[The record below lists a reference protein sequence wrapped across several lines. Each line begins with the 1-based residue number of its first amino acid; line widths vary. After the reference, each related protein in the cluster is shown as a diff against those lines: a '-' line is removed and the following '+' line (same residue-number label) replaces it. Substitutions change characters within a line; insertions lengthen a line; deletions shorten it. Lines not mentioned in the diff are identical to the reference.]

1 MSIKY
6 LFAAFNHQYNNDEA
20 ANCERQTQMTNQIE
34 PSNIAH
40 NTKTE
45 STLRGVDLNL
55 LTVFDAVMQEQNI
68 TRAAHFLGMSQPAV
82 SNAVSRLKATFND
95 ELFMRHGRGIQPTQR
110 ARQLFGPIRQA
121 LQLVRNELPNSIF
134 VPETSNREFKLAV
147 CSPSDIRFAPR
158 IMSSIAEKS
167 PSIQLHLDAEFDRQ
181 LPEKLRYQEVDFVID
196 YARFDQPGYSST
208 EIFSDELVVVV
219 SANHPRIGLQIT
231 EQEFLSE
238 KHATLS
244 KVNGVRHFYEHVYG
258 GDATYKEAYQGTG
271 LSNILYVVGQSELLT
286 VVPRWLVDIIP
297 NRDNYKVLPY
307 PLENKKVAG
316 YLSWHE
322 SSEKDKGH
330 IWMRDQLML
339 ICGETL
345 ADMM

>member
-1 MSIKY
+1 
-6 LFAAFNHQYNNDEA
+6 
-20 ANCERQTQMTNQIE
+20 MTNQIE
-34 PSNIAH
+34 QSNAVI
-40 NTKTE
+40 NTRTE

-68 TRAAHFLGMSQPAV
+68 TRAAQFLGMSQPAV
-82 SNAVSRLKATFND
+82 SNAVARLKVMFND
-95 ELFMRHGRGIQPTQR
+95 ELFMRHGRGIQPTLR

-134 VPETSNREFKLAV
+134 IPETSNRAFKLAV
-147 CSPSDIRFAPR
+147 CSPSDMRFAPR
-158 IMSSIAEKS
+158 IMSSIAERS

-219 SANHPRIGLQIT
+219 SANHPRIGSQIS
-231 EQEFLSE
+231 EQEFLTE

-244 KVNGVRHFYEHVYG
+244 KVNGISSFYERVYG
-258 GDATYKEAYQGTG
+258 GDIDCNESYQGTG

-286 VVPRWLVDIIP
+286 VVPRWLIETIP
-297 NRDNYKVLPY
+297 NRANYKVLPY
-307 PLENKKVAG
+307 PFADNKVAG

-339 ICGETL
+339 ICGEAL
-345 ADMM
+345 ADAM